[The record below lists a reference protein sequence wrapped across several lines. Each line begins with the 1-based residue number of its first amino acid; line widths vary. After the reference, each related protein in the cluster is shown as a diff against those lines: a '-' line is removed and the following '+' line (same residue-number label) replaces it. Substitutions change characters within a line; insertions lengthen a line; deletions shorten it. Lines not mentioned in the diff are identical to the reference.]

1 MKIIYL
7 ISHDQNKNLG
17 ITIKV
22 ESQVNAWKTLG
33 HQVEIFNIILNSRQ
47 SIDNYLN
54 AKIFKRNSILKG
66 NNDLWLRLEEFD
78 PDIIY
83 LRFEPYKP
91 FLISVMK
98 KYPTILEINA
108 DDLKEQLLLSQNSLN
123 WKFRYLFNMLTRK
136 KMLKNSLGYVA
147 VTEELRTRRHFSKY
161 KKINITSPNSIMI
174 KKFDII
180 KTEYTKNKIPH
191 LYFMGNFNRAWHG
204 VDKIMKLAELTKN
217 QLFFH
222 IVGGKPDT
230 NVIPSN
236 VKFYGY
242 LNKNEYITIIKKC
255 NIAIGSLALHRVSL
269 SEACPLKVREYL
281 AYGLPTI
288 IGYTDT
294 AFLNEKPEW
303 ILEIPNSEKNVEKY
317 VEDIVKFCYKW
328 KNYVVQKKE
337 SIQYIDSNILE
348 KKKLAFFQEI
358 INNVQS

>member
-17 ITIKV
+17 ITLKV
-22 ESQVNAWKTLG
+22 ESQVNAWRTLG
-33 HQVEIFNIILNSRQ
+33 HQVEIFNIIVNNSQ
-47 SIDNYLN
+47 SKNNYLN
-54 AKIFKRNSILKG
+54 AKIFKRNSIFKG
-66 NNDLWLRLEEFD
+66 NDDLLTDLDKFK

-91 FLISVMK
+91 FLGLIMK
-98 KYPTILEINA
+98 KYPTVLEINT
-108 DDLKEQLLLSQNSLN
+108 DDLHEQLLLSKDSLN
-123 WKFRYLFNMLTRK
+123 WKLRYLFNLLTRK
-136 KMLKNSLGYVA
+136 KMLKNSTGYVA
-147 VTEELRTRRHFSKY
+147 VTEELQKNRHFSKY
-161 KKINITSPNSIMI
+161 QKISTTSPNSIQTE
-174 KKFDII
+174 KFDII
-180 KTEYTKNKIPH
+180 KIENTKNKIPH

-204 VDKIMKLAELTKN
+204 VDKIIKLAQLTKN

-222 IVGGKPDT
+222 IVGGKPRF

-242 LNKNEYITIIKKC
+242 LNKNEYMNIIKKC
-255 NIAIGSLALHRVSL
+255 NLAIGSLAFHRIPL

-288 IGYTDT
+288 IGYKDT
-294 AFLNEKPEW
+294 AFLNKKPEW

-317 VEDIVKFCYKW
+317 AEDIVKFCYKW
-328 KNYVVQKKE
+328 KNYVVQKTE

-348 KKKLAFFQEI
+348 KKKIAFFQEI
-358 INNVQS
+358 INNDKS